1 MTQGLWG
8 LVAVGLV
15 YAERTWDRSLQDLG
29 LSGLEWWF
37 GLGVV
42 AFAMILAGVPAPR
55 AAVRRGR
62 LSAEDE

>member
-1 MTQGLWG
+1 VWG

-15 YAERTWDRSLQDLG
+15 YVERTWDASLQDIG

-42 AFAMILAGVPAPR
+42 AFAMILAGVRLRRAPR
-55 AAVRRGR
+55 YDG
-62 LSAEDE
+62 DD